1 MEFTLKNIGPISE
14 VNIDINS
21 NLSFIYGKNNIGK
34 SYAITIIYLLLKA
47 YTFENRFSFRRSFF
61 YFFDVSF
68 SDSYKKGA
76 NAILDQIKNTKENDI
91 DISEQVKKYAG
102 DLISALFLE
111 EFENSL
117 KSSFG
122 DISSLKNKITK
133 KDFEIH
139 IKDDRFTLKI
149 FEKDNKLK
157 LEFSDNKKYIFKKIN
172 RHFYPRDDG
181 NKVTLYYNDDDNQF
195 ISDLNSF
202 IINLYRKNST
212 EILTQNSSMYF
223 LPASRSGLYRALNAF
238 SQIFAELAKKRTFL
252 EQKIILPSISEQD
265 SDYFSMINSINT
277 KKINANYNNI
287 AEKIENDLLHGS
299 VKFDQK
305 TKQILFHPNNTDVTM
320 EILGASS
327 MVAEVSPIVLFL
339 RYIISS
345 SEELGRKAHTGKPI
359 IFIEEP
365 EAHLHP
371 EAQVILVECF
381 ADLIKNGAKLI
392 ITSHS
397 NYIFSK
403 LNNLI
408 AQKKVIESDVT
419 GYYFSNTENGSKSKK
434 LNKTNLGLE
443 DVNFIDVSEELY
455 DEKLRIIENME

>member
-47 YTFENRFSFRRSFF
+47 YAFESKILFRRSFF
-61 YFFDVSF
+61 YFFDMSF
-68 SDSYKKGA
+68 SDSYKQGA
-76 NAILDQIKNTKENDI
+76 NAILEQIKKTTKDDI
-91 DISEQVKKYAG
+91 EISEYIKKYAA

-133 KDFEIH
+133 KDFEIY
-139 IKDDRFTLKI
+139 IKNDRFILKI
-149 FEKDNKLK
+149 FEQDNKLK
-157 LEFSDNKKYIFKKIN
+157 LEFSDSKKYIFRKIN

-181 NKVTLYYNDDDNQF
+181 NKVTLYYNYDNQF

-202 IINLYRKNST
+202 IIDLYRKNCT
-212 EILTQNSSMYF
+212 EILAQNSSMYF

-277 KKINANYNNI
+277 KKINTDYNNI
-287 AEKIENDLLHGS
+287 AEKIENNLLHGS

-339 RYIISS
+339 RHIISS
-345 SEELGRKAHTGKPI
+345 HDELGRKNHTAKPI

-371 EAQVILVECF
+371 EAQVILIECF
-381 ADLIKNGAKLI
+381 AELINNGAKLI

-408 AQKKVIESDVT
+408 AEKKVDESDVT
-419 GYYFSNTENGSKSKK
+419 GYYFSNTRNGSESKK
-434 LNKTNLGLE
+434 LNKGNLGLE
-443 DVNFIDVSEELY
+443 DINFIDVSEKLY